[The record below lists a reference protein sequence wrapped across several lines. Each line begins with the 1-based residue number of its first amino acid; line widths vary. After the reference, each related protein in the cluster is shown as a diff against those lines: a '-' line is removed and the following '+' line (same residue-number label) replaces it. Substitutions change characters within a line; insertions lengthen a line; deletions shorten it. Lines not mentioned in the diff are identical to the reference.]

1 MHKRENKAK
10 TQSKTSIKQ
19 STVFKKKYILAGA
32 GALAVIVVAIIVFLV
47 LNFKG
52 NPSPSLQEQFNEGSI
67 VLNSPYLADHKTD
80 SGQPL
85 WESGFLVLMQDPQ
98 KREHI
103 SVYPACDPDF
113 YLPSLGTGNTDIEV
127 EDADLTGALFSESEG
142 DYTFYFYEH
151 PYESRAGVSIG
162 GKAFQLSSNST
173 QARDN
178 ILIKGEGFE
187 SQWIRQY
194 PEMAAFLQDHNGID
208 IYDSFWDT
216 HRLLAS
222 YQCLPNDGSSDE
234 AKEVYLFVRV
244 NEDDFW
250 QMQPYTDI
258 EKTNNVDTIDKMLSD
273 MDYQTLSN
281 AIQNNR
287 TQGTLNLLS
296 YAMQDR

>member
-1 MHKRENKAK
+1 MKKKEKTAKR
-10 TQSKTSIKQ
+10 Q
-19 STVFKKKYILAGA
+19 STTFKNHSSVSKKKYILAGA
-32 GALAVIVVAIIVFLV
+32 GALAVIVVAIVVVIVV
-47 LNFKG
+47 NFKG
-52 NPSPSLQEQFNEGSI
+52 NSAPSLQKQFNEGSI
-67 VLNSPYLADHKTD
+67 VLNSPYLAEHTTD

-98 KREHI
+98 KHEHI
-103 SVYPACDPDF
+103 SVYPPCDPDF

-162 GKAFQLSSNST
+162 GKPFQLSSNST

-187 SQWIRQY
+187 AEWIRQY
-194 PEMAAFLQDHNGID
+194 PEMADFLKEHNNID

-216 HRLLAS
+216 HRLLTS
-222 YQCLPNDGSSDE
+222 YQCSSKDVSSDE

-250 QMQPYTDI
+250 QMQPYTNI
-258 EKTNNVDTIDKMLSD
+258 EDTHNVQSIDQMLND
-273 MDYQTLSN
+273 MNYQTLTN
-281 AIQNNR
+281 AIEHNR
-287 TQGTLNLLS
+287 AEGTLNLLS
-296 YAMQDR
+296 YVMQDR

>member
-1 MHKRENKAK
+1 MNEKE
-10 TQSKTSIKQ
+10 KTSKKQ
-19 STVFKKKYILAGA
+19 STTFKNRSSVSKKKYSIAGA
-32 GALAVIVVAIIVFLV
+32 GVLAVIVVAIVVVIVV
-47 LNFKG
+47 NFKS
-52 NPSPSLQEQFNEGSI
+52 NSAPSLQRQFNEGSI
-67 VLNSPYLADHKTD
+67 VLNSPYLADHTTD

-98 KREHI
+98 KYEHI

-127 EDADLTGALFSESEG
+127 EDADLTGAIFSESEG
-142 DYTFYFYEH
+142 DCTFYFYEH

-173 QARDN
+173 EARDN
-178 ILIKGEGFE
+178 ILVKGEGFE

-194 PEMAAFLQDHNGID
+194 PEMAAFLQEHNGID

-222 YQCLPNDGSSDE
+222 YQCSSNDFSSAE

-250 QMQPYTDI
+250 QMQPYTNI
-258 EKTNNVDTIDKMLSD
+258 EKTNNVDTIDQMLND
-273 MDYQTLSN
+273 MHYQTLSN

-296 YAMQDR
+296 YVMQDR